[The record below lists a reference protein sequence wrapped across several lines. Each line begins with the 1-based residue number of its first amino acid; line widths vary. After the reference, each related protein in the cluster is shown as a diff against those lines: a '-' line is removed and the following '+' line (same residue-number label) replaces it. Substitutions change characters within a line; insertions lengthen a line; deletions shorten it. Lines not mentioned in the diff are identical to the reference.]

1 MIGILLNIRAVLKKV
16 RGLFRIKLI
25 WWKDLFWNIIK
36 ERVYFAKRLECGR
49 ALNGKGKRAG
59 GVWAK
64 SPSLLPPLAGKQGG
78 GAPAVAWAGGL
89 RGLSALGKWGKGRAS
104 RGGLFPPS

>member
-1 MIGILLNIRAVLKKV
+1 MIGILENIRAILKKV

-36 ERVYFAKRLECGR
+36 ERVYFAKRLESGR

-59 GVWAK
+59 GMGK
-64 SPSLLPPLAGKQGG
+64 ITLSSSSPRWKIGEGRRDAG
-78 GAPAVAWAGGL
+78 GA
-89 RGLSALGKWGKGRAS
+89 
-104 RGGLFPPS
+104 